1 MSRHTVPVMGKI
13 LWSTGDVRLR
23 ADLDFLLKD
32 NAGGWKKETFR
43 VDTGTDLT
51 TFPAYLAKQL
61 DLPMPMRAAARAV
74 HVQTG
79 LEIRSGVLRFQIAGM
94 DATEYVVPCLFLG
107 DPHAPPQPGNPA
119 TAPGK
124 LLQPFHLLD
133 QLRFTLGKDPAF
145 GTLYGELA
153 VEKR

>member
-1 MSRHTVPVMGKI
+1 MSRLTVPVTGKL

-23 ADLDFLLKD
+23 ADLDLLLKD

-61 DLPMPMRAAARAV
+61 DLPMPARVAAGAV

-79 LEIRSGVLRFQIAGM
+79 LEIRSGILRFQVVGM
-94 DATEYVVPCLFLG
+94 DATEYATPCLFLG
-107 DPHAPPQPGNPA
+107 DPDTPPDPNLPA
-119 TAPGK
+119 TVPGK

-133 QLRFTLGKDPAF
+133 QLRFTLGKDPAT
-145 GTLYGELA
+145 GSLYGELL

>member
-1 MSRHTVPVMGKI
+1 MSPLAVPVTGKI

-23 ADLDFLLKD
+23 ADLELLLKD
-32 NAGGWKKETFR
+32 NAGGWKQETFR

-51 TFPAYLAKQL
+51 TFPAYLARQL
-61 DLPMPMRAAARAV
+61 DLPMPARAAAGAV

-79 LEIRSGVLRFQIAGM
+79 LEIRSGILRFQVAGM

-107 DPHAPPQPGNPA
+107 DPTTPPDLSRPA
-119 TAPGK
+119 LIPSK
-124 LLQPFHLLD
+124 LLQPFHLLEH
-133 QLRFTLGKDPAF
+133 LRFTLRKDPAV
-145 GTLYGELA
+145 GPLYGELL

>member
-1 MSRHTVPVMGKI
+1 MSRLAVPVTGKN

-51 TFPAYLAKQL
+51 TFPAHLTKQL
-61 DLPMPMRAAARAV
+61 DLPMPVRAAAGAV

-79 LEIRSGVLRFQIAGM
+79 LEIRSGILRFQIAGM
-94 DATEYVVPCLFLG
+94 DPTEYATPCLFLG
-107 DPHAPPQPGNPA
+107 DPDTPPRPGNPA
-119 TAPGK
+119 TFPGK

-133 QLRFTLGKDPAF
+133 QLQFTLGKDPAV
-145 GTLYGELA
+145 GSLYGELIA
-153 VEKR
+153 EKR